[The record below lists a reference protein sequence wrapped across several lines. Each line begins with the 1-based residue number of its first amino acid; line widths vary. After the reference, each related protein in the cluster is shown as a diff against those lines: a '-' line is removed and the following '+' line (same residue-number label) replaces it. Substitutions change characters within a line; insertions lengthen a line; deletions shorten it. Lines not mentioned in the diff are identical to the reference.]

1 VLALLAHD
9 DRGAGVLAHRQDAA
23 GRDVGVLQQVERDE
37 LVVVARLG
45 VVEDLAQLGEVAG
58 RR

>member
-1 VLALLAHD
+1 MLAALAHD

-23 GRDVGVLQQVERDE
+23 GRDVGVLEQVERDE

-45 VVEDLAQLGEVAG
+45 VVDDAAQLGRCAG